1 MGVFLKIIGII
12 TIIAG
17 ILLVVSIL
25 GALGG
30 IQVIISGV
38 VLFSLGS
45 IYDNVREIKE
55 RLEGRRDDKGD

>member
-1 MGVFLKIIGII
+1 MGIFLKIIGII